1 VFGSYSLAPP
11 TCCPRRVWQLKPR
24 HHLRCCQPWR
34 IISGC
39 ANGRRRIATSP
50 KEPTISKAL
59 LKRLDSQPTLQQHR
73 LRPALARHSA
83 PGLSRMR
90 CVNESS
96 IPRCLSLN
104 PC

>member
-1 VFGSYSLAPP
+1 MLP
-11 TCCPRRVWQLKPR
+11 TGKADDTVRG
-24 HHLRCCQPWR
+24 HD
-34 IISGC
+34 
-39 ANGRRRIATSP
+39 RRRIATSP

-90 CVNESS
+90 CA
-96 IPRCLSLN
+96 
-104 PC
+104 